1 MPVNATSTLQ
11 AIGGSRTI
19 GNAVTLGGNTTIG
32 GSNALTINGAVT
44 AAGAATRTLT
54 VSNSATT
61 TLGNVFLSDAAG
73 TGRRLDIT
81 GTGNVTVNGVI
92 ADFNGAGTAGIL
104 GHAGSGTLTLNN
116 ANTYSGG
123 TLMSGGTTIANTDG
137 ALGTGNV
144 SLTGAAVTL
153 TLQHGAV
160 NKKGRPNSV
169 DGGNAFIADTA
180 TLSIGFTDDIVN
192 LNYTGSETVNMLI
205 VNGTTMD
212 TRNPR
217 RWRHS

>member
-1 MPVNATSTLQ
+1 MLIAAGTSIDSAGLTVVVWQQQRLGTGSLAVNATSTLQ
-11 AIGGSRTI
+11 AVGGSRTI
-19 GNAVTLGGNTTIG
+19 CNAMILGGSLTIG

-44 AAGAATRTLT
+44 AAGAATRTLAVNNT
-54 VSNSATT
+54 ATT
-61 TLGNVFLSDAAG
+61 TFGNVFLSDLAG

-137 ALGTGNV
+137 AFGSGNV
-144 SLTGAAVTL
+144 SLTGSAVTL

-160 NKKGRPNSV
+160 NKKAPP
-169 DGGNAFIADTA
+169 
-180 TLSIGFTDDIVN
+180 
-192 LNYTGSETVNMLI
+192 EQH
-205 VNGTTMD
+205 
-212 TRNPR
+212 R
-217 RWRHS
+217 RWERLYRRHRHS

>member
-1 MPVNATSTLQ
+1 M
-11 AIGGSRTI
+11 
-19 GNAVTLGGNTTIG
+19 
-32 GSNALTINGAVT
+32 
-44 AAGAATRTLT
+44 
-54 VSNSATT
+54 
-61 TLGNVFLSDAAG
+61 
-73 TGRRLDIT
+73 
-81 GTGNVTVNGVI
+81 TVNGVI

-192 LNYTGSETVNMLI
+192 LNYTGAKRSTC
-205 VNGTTMD
+205 
-212 TRNPR
+212 
-217 RWRHS
+217 